1 MTSVLTYSDVKRPL
15 TNNNEIQGVANLE
28 ASNRNYVLNRRADAL
43 VKSVANCVELVPLVM
58 ADLDKLSS
66 EKRVQVEAALAVLT
80 APLVKPDAS

>member
-15 TNNNEIQGVANLE
+15 ANNNEIQAVANLE

-58 ADLDKLSS
+58 ADLDKLSG

-80 APLVKPDAS
+80 APLVKPEAS